1 MIKDI
6 RFGLIGAGRWGRVY
20 IKTLAQFEGAKL
32 ALVASRNPETS
43 ALVPSGCRV
52 LEDWKALVAS
62 PEIDAVIVASPP
74 SLHYEMGAA
83 AIAAKKAV
91 LMEKPLTDSLKDAEA
106 LLALAESSGALVWVQ
121 HTQLFHPAYR
131 ELKKRARGIM
141 AARSMGG
148 NHGPFREGTPPL
160 WDYAAHDLSIFLD
173 LLGLPTSVLADRLP
187 AETPD
192 GELFELML
200 EHEGGVPTR
209 AVVGNGMA
217 KKARRL
223 EVDAEDGT
231 YCFDEMKADK
241 LTLSSRGKTQ
251 SIPIDPTP
259 PLTIALREFCAALR
273 EGRHDLAPLKLGVEV
288 VRALEECS
296 HAAH

>member
-1 MIKDI
+1 MKEV
-6 RFGLIGAGRWGRVY
+6 RCGLIGAGRWGRVY
-20 IKTLAQFEGAKL
+20 IKTLSDLSGAKL

-43 ALVPSGCRV
+43 AIVPAGCRV
-52 LEDWKALVAS
+52 LADWKALVAS

-74 SLHYEMGAA
+74 ALHYEMGSA
-83 AIAAKKAV
+83 AIAAKKAA
-91 LMEKPLTDSLKDAEA
+91 LIEKPLTDSLNDAEA
-106 LLALAESSGALVWVQ
+106 LLAQAQSSGALVWVQ

-148 NHGPFREGTPPL
+148 NHGPFREGTTPL

-173 LLGLPTSVLADRLP
+173 LLGLPTKVAADRLEP
-187 AETPD
+187 ETPE

-200 EHEGGVPTR
+200 EHEGGVPAR

-217 KKARRL
+217 KKARRI

-231 YCFDEMKADK
+231 YCFDELKADK
-241 LTLSSRGKTQ
+241 LTLSSRGATRA
-251 SIPIDPTP
+251 IPVDPTP

-273 EGRHDLAPLKLGVEV
+273 AGERDLSQLRLGVEV
-288 VRALEECS
+288 VRALEQCS